1 MRTGSCN
8 IAAGELLGAV
18 GVFADVGFV
27 CASQRTKKAT
37 EEAWILLAKER
48 FGQWVVDP
56 YKDLKGSEEGY
67 ASWREMIADDAK
79 KLGMWC
85 LDVSGASQ
93 RNTPGAS
100 SEGRIQRV
108 AIDGLADGELVAV
121 VEGYGRNLNDGL
133 GSVLH
138 ADGAR
143 IPHISGTASQPGTNK
158 FQCTLRSK
166 SHQIC
171 RMTFASQA
179 SARRATRAERDTE
192 LLRQQQ
198 PNHHVRDQN
207 DQWQLVAGPS
217 PQTPL
222 PECYDHSGWDTSNT
236 SPSSTVTRSNNQSAL
251 SFCARTPGR
260 PGTPSSAGRVL
271 SPRARHAGD
280 SCRARSRFQRPS
292 ERRARPGNRA
302 HCGATSGPC
311 GAHHPLKSPSPI
323 LHPNY
328 SFPQT
333 ISSRSKTTHANC
345 AGALSSRACVASNLA
360 SPPRHR
366 RGAMRG

>member
-1 MRTGSCN
+1 M
-8 IAAGELLGAV
+8 
-18 GVFADVGFV
+18 

-158 FQCTLRSK
+158 FQCILRSK

-171 RMTFASQA
+171 RMTFAPQA

-207 DQWQLVAGPS
+207 DQWQLVAGPP

-236 SPSSTVTRSNNQSAL
+236 LAFQYRDPQQQSISAHFL
-251 SFCARTPGR
+251 RKDPGQTWDAVFRGPGPLPQGASRRRFVPRLLPFPKAERTP
-260 PGTPSSAGRVL
+260 
-271 SPRARHAGD
+271 RA
-280 SCRARSRFQRPS
+280 SW
-292 ERRARPGNRA
+292 
-302 HCGATSGPC
+302 
-311 GAHHPLKSPSPI
+311 
-323 LHPNY
+323 
-328 SFPQT
+328 
-333 ISSRSKTTHANC
+333 
-345 AGALSSRACVASNLA
+345 
-360 SPPRHR
+360 
-366 RGAMRG
+366 